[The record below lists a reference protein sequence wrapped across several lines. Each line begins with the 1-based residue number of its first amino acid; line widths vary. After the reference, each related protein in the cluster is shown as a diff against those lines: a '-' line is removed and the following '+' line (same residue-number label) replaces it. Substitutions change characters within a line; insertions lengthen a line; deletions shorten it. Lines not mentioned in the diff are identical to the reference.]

1 MASAPA
7 TLTHLPGR
15 ENESELHVGS
25 GREESSNSQLYFS
38 LFLIEASF
46 LFVNSSKHSPYVF
59 STFTYVSVY
68 I

>member
-1 MASAPA
+1 MTSASAM
-7 TLTHLPGR
+7 LTHLPGR
-15 ENESELHVGS
+15 ENEVHVGS

-38 LFLIEASF
+38 LFLIEPFF

-59 STFTYVSVY
+59 SIFTYVSVY